1 MSILVDHEIAAL
13 CAAGGVE
20 GYDAAL
26 INPASLD
33 VRLGERILIESVQ
46 SPDLVPYPLHH
57 HDEGNPYLWQP
68 GQFILAHTQE
78 ILHMPDDLVGEF
90 RLKSSRAREG
100 VDQALAIWIDPGY
113 HGSSLTL
120 ELRNNRQ
127 LHPIPIWCGMRI
139 GQLVWHRL
147 SAKPTNSYRDTG
159 RYNGRVSVQGSLG

>member
-1 MSILVDHEIAAL
+1 MTILVDHEIAAL
-13 CAAGGVE
+13 CEAGAVE
-20 GYDAAL
+20 RYTPEL

-33 VRLGERILIESVQ
+33 VRLGDRILIESVV
-46 SPDLVPYPLHH
+46 SPELVPYPLLN
-57 HDEGNPYLWQP
+57 HDQDNPYLWQP
-68 GQFILAHTQE
+68 GQFILAHTLE
-78 ILHMPDDLVGEF
+78 VLHMPDDLVAEF

-127 LHPIPIWCGMRI
+127 LHPIPIWYGMRI

-147 SAKPTNSYRDTG
+147 SARPTASYRETG
-159 RYNGRVSVQGSLG
+159 RYNGKLSVQGSLG

>member
-20 GYDAAL
+20 SFDPAL

-33 VRLGERILIESVQ
+33 VRLGEVILIEGAQ
-46 SPDLVPYPLHH
+46 GPELVPYPLHQH
-57 HDEGNPYLWQP
+57 TEEEPYLWRP
-68 GQFILAHTQE
+68 GQFILAHTME
-78 ILHMPDDLVGEF
+78 RLNMPDDLVGEF

-100 VDQALAIWIDPGY
+100 ADQALAIWIDPGY
-113 HGSSLTL
+113 HGSVLTL

-127 LHPIPIWCGMRI
+127 LHPIPIWYGMRI

-147 SAKPTNSYRDTG
+147 SAKPTRSYREVG
-159 RYNGRVSVQGSLG
+159 RYNGYASVQESLG